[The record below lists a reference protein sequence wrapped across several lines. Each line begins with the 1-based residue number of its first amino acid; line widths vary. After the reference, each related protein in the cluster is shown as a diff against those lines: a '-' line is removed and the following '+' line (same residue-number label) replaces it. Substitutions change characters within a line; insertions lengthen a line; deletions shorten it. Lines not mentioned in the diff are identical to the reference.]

1 MKEKSDSV
9 IILPTFNEIGNIE
22 ITLKKI
28 ENLNNKFDVIV
39 VDDNSPDGTGSY
51 VQDSINSKK
60 FDINITLIRRKG
72 KEGLGTAYI
81 EGFKKCLEL
90 KYDYIFQL
98 DCDGSHNPD
107 QLIDLYD
114 ELKSKRADIVIG
126 SRYIKGITV
135 INWPLSRLLLSYFAN
150 YYVKVVTGLKINDS
164 TGGFNGYSFNALN
177 SITKN
182 KIFFKGYAFQIQ
194 LKFIGSKLGFKV
206 KEIPIIFKDREIG
219 DSKMSMNIPGEAF
232 FGVIY
237 MKVLSLFKKHRR

>member
-1 MKEKSDSV
+1 MSTSV
-9 IILPTFNEIGNIE
+9 IVVPTYNEMGNIE

-28 ENLNNKFDVIV
+28 ENLKYDFDVVV
-39 VDDNSPDGTGSY
+39 VDDNSPDGTSNF
-51 VQDSINSKK
+51 VQKAIDNKTFNYNLI
-60 FDINITLIRRKG
+60 LIRREDKN
-72 KEGLGTAYI
+72 GLGTAYI

-90 KYDYIFQL
+90 EYDYIFQL

-114 ELKSKRADIVIG
+114 ELNSKRSDIVIG

-164 TGGFNGYSFNALN
+164 TGGFNGYSFKALK

-182 KIFFKGYAFQIQ
+182 NIYFKGYAFQIQ
-194 LKFIGSKLGFKV
+194 LKFIGSKLGYKI

-219 DSKMSMNIPGEAF
+219 ESKMSLNIPGEAF

-237 MKVLSLFKKHRR
+237 MKLVSLFKSYKN

>member
-1 MKEKSDSV
+1 MKEKRDSV

-60 FDINITLIRRKG
+60 FNINITLIRRKG

-81 EGFKKCLEL
+81 EGFKKSLEL
-90 KYDYIFQL
+90 KYNFIFQL
-98 DCDGSHNPD
+98 DCDGSHDPNK
-107 QLIDLYD
+107 LEDLLN
-114 ELKSKRADIVIG
+114 ELKNNNTDIVVG

-135 INWPLSRLLLSYFAN
+135 INWPLSRLLLSIFAN
-150 YYVKVVTGLKINDS
+150 YYVKIITGLNVNDS
-164 TGGFNGYSFNALN
+164 TGGFNGYSYNALN
-177 SITKN
+177 SIMKN
-182 KIFFKGYAFQIQ
+182 NIYFKGYAFQIQ
-194 LKFIGSKLGFKV
+194 MKFIGYKLGYRI

-219 DSKMSMNIPGEAF
+219 ESKMSFKISGEAF
-232 FGVIY
+232 LGIIY
-237 MKVLSLFKKHRR
+237 MKFISLFKSFKS

>member
-1 MKEKSDSV
+1 MSKSV
-9 IILPTFNEIGNIE
+9 IVVPTYNEMGNIE

-28 ENLNNKFDVIV
+28 ENLKYDFDVVV
-39 VDDNSPDGTGSY
+39 VDDNSPDGTSKF
-51 VQDSINSKK
+51 VQKAIDNKTFNYNLI
-60 FDINITLIRRKG
+60 LIRREG
-72 KEGLGTAYI
+72 KNGLGTAYI

-90 KYDYIFQL
+90 KYEYIFQL

-107 QLIDLYD
+107 QLIDLYE
-114 ELKSKRADIVIG
+114 ELKSKKSDIVIG

-164 TGGFNGYSFNALN
+164 TGGFNGYSFKALN

-182 KIFFKGYAFQIQ
+182 NIYFKGYAFQIQ
-194 LKFIGSKLGFKV
+194 LKFIGSKLGYKI

-219 DSKMSMNIPGEAF
+219 ESKMSLNIPGEAF
-232 FGVIY
+232 FGVIS
-237 MKVLSLFKKHRR
+237 MKLKSIFSR